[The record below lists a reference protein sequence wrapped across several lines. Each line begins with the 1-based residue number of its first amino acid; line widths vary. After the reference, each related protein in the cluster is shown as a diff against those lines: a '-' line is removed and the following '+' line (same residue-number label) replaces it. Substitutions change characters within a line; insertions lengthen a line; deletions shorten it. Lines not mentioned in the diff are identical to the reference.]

1 MKTTVLVIS
10 CEHAVNT
17 VPSHYTHLFQQHESI
32 LQTHHATDFGALE
45 LTSQMSK
52 TIGCEYTQSA
62 VTRLLIDCN
71 RSLTHSRCFS
81 KFTKQLPNSE
91 QKSLIDHYYLP
102 FRQQT
107 KHIVDAHIANNE
119 QVLHLSVHT
128 FAPIL
133 KGFIQ
138 NAGIGLLYDFR
149 RHGEK
154 EVARLWHGLLLQE
167 TPEYRIRMNYP
178 FPGNSDSFTTSLR
191 SSYAERDYLGIEME
205 VNQAL
210 LTSPAAISEMAHVL
224 SHSLRELLELL

>member
-1 MKTTVLVIS
+1 MKKTVLVLS

-17 VPSHYTHLFQQHESI
+17 VPPNYAGLFQRHES
-32 LQTHHATDFGALE
+32 LLKTHRATDFGALDI
-45 LTSQMSK
+45 TTQMSE
-52 TIGCEYTQSA
+52 TLRCEYTQSA

-81 KFTKQLPNSE
+81 KVTKHLSSTEKQ
-91 QKSLIDHYYLP
+91 SLIDQYYLP

-107 KHIVDAHIANNE
+107 KHIIDRHIANNE

-133 KGFIQ
+133 KGLIQ

-154 EVARLWHGLLLQE
+154 EVARVWHGLLLQE

-178 FPGNSDSFTTSLR
+178 FPGNSDSFTSSLR
-191 SSYAERDYLGIEME
+191 HDYAERDYLGMEMD
-205 VNQAL
+205 VNQAV
-210 LTSPAAISEMAHVL
+210 LTSPAAISEIAHAL